1 MTFYDILRHFT
12 TFYDILQHMVF
23 KTFCS
28 KCVQS
33 DPPGQSCRQWRARG
47 NLGPDRGIGLEALHH
62 PLKEL
67 PVGHIPGVVWE
78 NLLPERPHDRGHTV
92 QLAILE
98 DDESGLLHGEGRV
111 EAEPIQRAR
120 PAPGASLP
128 TRHSRNQ
135 TKYQNVQMVRS
146 FWRIFGAT

>member
-1 MTFYDILRHFT
+1 
-12 TFYDILQHMVF
+12 MVF

-33 DPPGQSCRQWRARG
+33 DPPGQSHRQWRARG
-47 NLGPDRGIGLEALHH
+47 NLGPDRGIGLEALPH

-78 NLLPERPHDRGHTV
+78 KLLPERPHDRGHTL

-98 DDESGLLHGEGRV
+98 DDEGGLLHCEGRV
-111 EAEPIQRAR
+111 EADCLQRTPHLATRSR
-120 PAPGASLP
+120 PDTAETKPNIKM
-128 TRHSRNQ
+128 SRW
-135 TKYQNVQMVRS
+135 YAH
-146 FWRIFGAT
+146 FGAFLELHRAFLAEL